1 VEIVFRQVNR
11 TAVFRNEGMHV
22 SVFSARIVELE
33 TRSAGQPDG
42 GNGLVVECGGEFI
55 ESRDAA
61 SSHRNQGINRD
72 VEDAG
77 RLAQAR
83 LRSGEAYSTGIP
95 QVAALGAKE
104 KGGQKK
110 LPALRCARQSRPD
123 TAIRD

>member
-1 VEIVFRQVNR
+1 MRV
-11 TAVFRNEGMHV
+11 AVFTT
-22 SVFSARIVELE
+22 RIVELE

-42 GNGLVVECGGEFI
+42 RNGLVVECGGEFI

-61 SSHRNQGINRD
+61 SSQRNQGIDRD

-83 LRSGEAYSTGIP
+83 LRSGEAYSIGIP
-95 QVAALGAKE
+95 QVAALVAKE

-110 LPALRCARQSRPD
+110 LPALRCARQKP
-123 TAIRD
+123 AGHFYP